1 MAKRRANGEGSIR
14 KRKDGRWE
22 GRYTVGHDPLTGKAI
37 SKNVLAKT
45 QAEVTEKLQAAI
57 AEAKKLNLIKTSQHT
72 VDTWI
77 HLWYNTYIKNSIRE
91 TTACYYRNYIENHI
105 VPHIGDVPLA
115 KLSTMQIQ
123 QMYNDIQQNGRIV
136 KYEGMPKKPLSPRT
150 MRGIHVLLHECLDQA
165 VREKLLSGNPS
176 DGCRV
181 PSKERIEMKTLPAEK
196 IADYLQAAEEWG
208 VLPMFY
214 LELTSGIRRGEL
226 VALLWEDVDVPNR
239 TVSINKTA
247 IRVNGEVKINPPK
260 TANSTRKIVLPQTT
274 IDLLVQEHSRH
285 PNNPYLFPSPVT
297 GGMRGPDCT
306 GRIHQK
312 LLKKIG
318 LSGIRFH
325 DLRHTF
331 ATLALQNGVDVKT
344 LSSILGHY
352 SAGFTLDTYA
362 HVTDQ
367 MRQDAANKMESFMLN
382 MA

>member
-176 DGCRV
+176 D
-181 PSKERIEMKTLPAEK
+181 
-196 IADYLQAAEEWG
+196 
-208 VLPMFY
+208 
-214 LELTSGIRRGEL
+214 
-226 VALLWEDVDVPNR
+226 
-239 TVSINKTA
+239 
-247 IRVNGEVKINPPK
+247 
-260 TANSTRKIVLPQTT
+260 
-274 IDLLVQEHSRH
+274 
-285 PNNPYLFPSPVT
+285 PVT